1 MYVMDGFT
9 CTLVSIDSLK
19 IALYASLC
27 KNGKKRV
34 YEKKEYLLALS
45 CSF

>member
-9 CTLVSIDSLK
+9 YTSVSTDSLK

-27 KNGKKRV
+27 KTAEND
-34 YEKKEYLLALS
+34 
-45 CSF
+45 